1 MSFDATDFLKTLPNK
16 PGVYQMIDNAK
27 KIIYVGKAKN
37 LKRRVASYFQKQ
49 PEQLKT
55 ELMLS
60 KIAAIQIIITASENE
75 ALILEQNLIKELR
88 PRYNILLRDDKSY
101 PYIVLTEHSK
111 FPRLYSY
118 RGAKRKDSRYFGP
131 FTSGLAVKDSLQFLQ
146 KIFQI
151 RNCTDSFFANRS
163 RPCLQ
168 YEIKRCSAP
177 CVDYISAS
185 DYQAQVDK
193 ARLFLQGKNQA
204 LLQTLASEMETAAAN
219 LAFEKAAQLRDQ
231 LSKLRQVQEQQHV
244 ESKTGDYDVLALIN
258 QDEKT
263 IVSVLSIRGGKVLGN
278 QNYFPRVPPIA
289 TPAQTMAAFVSQ
301 HYLNSNT
308 VPQTI
313 LTNILP
319 EDTDWLSSALSEQ
332 CLYKV
337 QLIQPQRG
345 DKMQWLEMAI
355 RNAQHTLATAL
366 QQENIQQLRLNAL
379 QQQLQLTPEI
389 ERIECFDISHH
400 QGTATVASC
409 VVYGAHGFLRSDYR
423 RFNIKEVG
431 AGDDYAALRQAI
443 ERRYKRLIA
452 EQQSLPSIVI
462 IDGGKG
468 QLQQAIDIFTELN
481 ITNVVLLSISKGPG
495 RKAEYDQLWRA
506 EQGRPQELILE
517 GAARLLMQ
525 EIRDEAHRF
534 AITGHKKQKIKRQK
548 ESILEVIPGVGAKRQ
563 RDLLKWFG
571 GIQELRNASVV
582 EIAKVEGIS
591 QIIAQRIYD
600 TLHS

>member
-1 MSFDATDFLKTLPNK
+1 MSYAVADFLKTLPNK
-16 PGVYQMIDNAK
+16 PGVYQMIDSAK

-37 LKRRVASYFQKQ
+37 LKRRVTSYFQKQ

-55 ELMLS
+55 ELMVS
-60 KIAAIQIIITASENE
+60 KIADIQIIITASENE

-101 PYIVLTEHSK
+101 PYIVLTEHSQ

-131 FTSGLAVKDSLQFLQ
+131 FTNSMAVKDSLQFLQ

-151 RNCTDSFFANRS
+151 RNCTDSIFANRS

-177 CVDYISAS
+177 CVNYISVT
-185 DYQAQVDK
+185 DYQTQVNK
-193 ARLFLQGKNQA
+193 ARLFLQGKNQV
-204 LLQTLASEMETAAAN
+204 LLQTLAGEMETAANN
-219 LAFEKAAQLRDQ
+219 LDFEKAAQLRDQ

-244 ESKTGDYDVLALIN
+244 ENKTGDYDVLALIT
-258 QDEKT
+258 QDDKT
-263 IVSVLSIRGGKVLGN
+263 IVSVLSIRSGKVIGN
-278 QNYFPRVPPIA
+278 QNYFPRVPTIA
-289 TPAQTMAAFVSQ
+289 TAAQTMAAFISQ
-301 HYLNSNT
+301 HYLNSNV

-319 EDTDWLSSALSEQ
+319 EEADWLSSALIEQ
-332 CLYKV
+332 TSHNV
-337 QLIQPQRG
+337 HIMQPQRG
-345 DKMQWLEMAI
+345 DKMQWLEMAV

-379 QQQLQLTPEI
+379 QQQLQLTQQI
-389 ERIECFDISHH
+389 KRIECFDISHH
-400 QGTATVASC
+400 QGMATVASC
-409 VVYGAHGFLRSDYR
+409 VVYGMHGFLRSDYR
-423 RFNIKEVG
+423 RFNIKDVM

-443 ERRYKRLIA
+443 ERRYRRLIA

-462 IDGGKG
+462 IDGGRG

-481 ITNVVLLSISKGPG
+481 ITQVILLSISKGPG
-495 RKAEYDQLWRA
+495 RKAEYDQLWHA
-506 EQGRPQELILE
+506 KQGKPCELILE

-548 ESILEVIPGVGAKRQ
+548 ESILEVIPGVGVKRQ

-571 GIQELRNASVV
+571 GIQALRNASVA

-591 QIIAQRIYD
+591 QIIAHRIYD